1 MGFLSL
7 YTVLGPVSP
16 LPCMR
21 AMHLS
26 HPYKV
31 SAIDIVS
38 VSRGT
43 KRAAHLAIRYL
54 GSDTGEC
61 RQAFCT

>member
-7 YTVLGPVSP
+7 DTVLGPVSP

-31 SAIDIVS
+31 SAIHIVS
-38 VSRGT
+38 VS
-43 KRAAHLAIRYL
+43 
-54 GSDTGEC
+54 
-61 RQAFCT
+61 

>member
-16 LPCMR
+16 FPVPAMRLP
-21 AMHLS
+21 

-31 SAIDIVS
+31 SAILILS

-43 KRAAHLAIRYL
+43 KRAAHLAIRS
-54 GSDTGEC
+54 GT
-61 RQAFCT
+61 